1 MSEAYTIGLKIA
13 AYEALREQADELAA
27 QLKEIN
33 SRKDAA
39 EDDVISTL
47 LDIQDQTGAE
57 NMRIEY
63 EGRNYSVTT
72 KSYYTIPKAKKDEA
86 FEAMRDL
93 GMGDLIQE
101 KVDDRTL
108 TKELEAVREDH
119 DGELPDEY
127 APLLD
132 MVSTYTKSA
141 LRRVKA

>member
-1 MSEAYTIGLKIA
+1 MTTDAIGTKIQI
-13 AYEALREQADELAA
+13 YESLREAA
-27 QLKEIN
+27 ETAKAALSEIN
-33 SRKDAA
+33 KQLDAA
-39 EDDVISTL
+39 EADVITAI
-47 LDIQDQTGAE
+47 LDAQEETGVE
-57 NMRIEY
+57 GLRVGY

>member
-1 MSEAYTIGLKIA
+1 MTTDAIGTKIQI
-13 AYEALREQADELAA
+13 YESLREAA
-27 QLKEIN
+27 ETAKAALSEIN
-33 SRKDAA
+33 KQLDAA
-39 EDDVISTL
+39 EADVISAI
-47 LDIQDQTGAE
+47 LDAQEETGVE
-57 NMRIEY
+57 GLRVGY

>member
-1 MSEAYTIGLKIA
+1 MTTDAIGTKIA
-13 AYEALREQADELAA
+13 TYEALREQADDLAE

-33 SRKDAA
+33 ARKDAA
-39 EDDVISTL
+39 EADVISAIM
-47 LDIQDQTGAE
+47 DAQEQTGVE
-57 NMRIEY
+57 GLRVGY

-108 TKELEAVREDH
+108 TKELEAAAESNRFWE
-119 DGELPDEY
+119 DEY
-127 APLLD
+127 SELLD
-132 MVSTYTKSA
+132 QLTVYTKSA